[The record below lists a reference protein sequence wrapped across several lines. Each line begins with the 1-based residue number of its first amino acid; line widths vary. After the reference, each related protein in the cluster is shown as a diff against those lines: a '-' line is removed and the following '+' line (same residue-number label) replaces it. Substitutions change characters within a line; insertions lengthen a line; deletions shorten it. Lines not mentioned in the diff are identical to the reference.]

1 MKIAIDIRHLT
12 TPGLSGVGYYTLHLI
27 EELSALLPEAEFLLF
42 ATGTKSTLE
51 RLPEFKGSNVQV
63 FKCSVPNKLFKI
75 LMKIPGGPAMEAFLP
90 EKPDLWLFPD
100 SNIIKTRLPY
110 LITAHDLSFE
120 FFKQFFKP
128 SQLWRHRIS
137 GTKKLM
143 QNAAGILSVS
153 ENTKTDLQNAYGI
166 SPEKITVTPLGV
178 DDKYSPRAEPSDQN
192 FLKQYNISA
201 PYFLTISTI
210 EPRKNIESV
219 IEAYDAWRAK
229 TDGKN
234 PPKLVIAGGV
244 GWKTSTV
251 SQTLIDATHRD
262 DIILPGYIDEKHK
275 PALLRH
281 ATALFFPSF
290 YEGFGLPALEAMAC
304 GTPVVTTF
312 TGSLPEVVGDAAIMV
327 DPYNVRD
334 LEQAFTLLEDET
346 LRKTLSARGI
356 EQAKQFTWKRTALET
371 LKIITLSAKQPL

>member
-12 TPGLSGVGYYTLHLI
+12 TPGLSGVGYYTMHLI
-27 EELSALLPEAEFLLF
+27 KELSALAPEAEFLLF

-51 RLPEFKGSNVQV
+51 HLPEFHESNIRIVARQI
-63 FKCSVPNKLFKI
+63 PNKLFKL
-75 LMKIPGGPAMEAFLP
+75 LMRLPGGPTMESFLP
-90 EKPDLWLFPD
+90 DNPNIWIFPD
-100 SNIIKTRLPY
+100 SNIIKTRVPY

-120 FFKQFFKP
+120 FFKQFFTA

-143 QNAAGILSVS
+143 QNAAGILAVS
-153 ENTKTDLQNAYGI
+153 TNTKTDLHHQYGI
-166 SPEKITVTPLGV
+166 PNEKITVTPLGV
-178 DDKYSPRAEPSDQN
+178 DAHYTPATLPSDQN
-192 FLKQYNISA
+192 FLRQYGIST
-201 PYFLTISTI
+201 PYILTLSTI

-229 TDGKN
+229 TESTK

-251 SQTLIDATHRD
+251 SQTLIEATHRD
-262 DIILPGYIDEKHK
+262 DILLTGYIDEKHK

-281 ATALFFPSF
+281 AIVLFFPSF

-312 TGSLPEVVGDAAIMV
+312 TGSLPEVVNDAAIMI

-334 LEQAFTLLEDET
+334 LEQAFTMLEENT
-346 LRKTLSARGI
+346 LRKILSARGI
-356 EQAKQFTWKRTALET
+356 EQAKQFNWRRTAEETWHAIKRT
-371 LKIITLSAKQPL
+371 I